1 MRPYRRVCMLT
12 LNHMFGRLVQAE
24 NIMEL
29 LTQLD
34 PEDGGTVDQEELVVW
49 HDATV
54 ARFV

>member
-1 MRPYRRVCMLT
+1 MLT